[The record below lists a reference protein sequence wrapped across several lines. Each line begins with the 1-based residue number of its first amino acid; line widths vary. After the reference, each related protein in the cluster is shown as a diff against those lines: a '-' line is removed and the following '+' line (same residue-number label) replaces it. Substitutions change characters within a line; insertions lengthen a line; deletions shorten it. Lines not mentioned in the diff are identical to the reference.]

1 MSKLSMIKKA
11 VQKAY
16 DKKKSSKKSS
26 EKTPDWA
33 KGMSEKRLKEL
44 LGSPTSDSQGVVRHK
59 KGGQIKTAMSDW
71 MQGLT
76 QGEIDQILGK
86 PSRDSGGV
94 KRSNKKTK
102 TPKIKTAKSGGS
114 IGCGKAVRGLGK
126 GPYKKK

>member
-1 MSKLSMIKKA
+1 MSKLSMLKKA

-94 KRSNKKTK
+94 KRS
-102 TPKIKTAKSGGS
+102 KTAKSGGS